1 MQIIDMTTLTLS
13 SLLIV
18 GFVAPFALYTLKAK
32 RAEKEIAHSF
42 HELTKE
48 FGVSPTIVDKWRR
61 HYTLGLDKLN
71 NKLIYFRYGDFPQQ
85 AVFNLDEVHRVSV
98 QEKNIIVLVGTEKRN
113 ILEYVAIQLHFKD
126 PKHLARTIEIYDG
139 ELFTSQLGERVIAN
153 KWRDLLNTH
162 LNIIP
167 ANSKSSS

>member
-1 MQIIDMTTLTLS
+1 MQNIDMTTITLS
-13 SLLIV
+13 ALLIT
-18 GFVAPFALYTLKAK
+18 GFIAPFVLYSLNAN
-32 RAEKEIAHSF
+32 RAEKANAHSF
-42 HELTKE
+42 NELTKE
-48 FGVSPTIVDKWRR
+48 YGVNPTVVDRWRK

-85 AVFNLDEVHRVSV
+85 AIFDLNEVVKVSV
-98 QEKNIIVLVGTEKRN
+98 QEKNRIVVVGTEKRN
-113 ILEYVAIQLHFKD
+113 ILEYLAIQLHFKD

-162 LNIIP
+162 L
-167 ANSKSSS
+167 KSA

>member
-1 MQIIDMTTLTLS
+1 MQIIDMTTVTLS
-13 SLLIV
+13 SLLVV
-18 GFVAPFALYTLKAK
+18 GFIAPFALYSLKAK
-32 RAEKEIAHSF
+32 RAEKEFAHSF
-42 HELTKE
+42 NELSKE
-48 FGVSPTIVDKWRR
+48 YGVTPTIVDKWRR

-85 AVFNLDEVHRVSV
+85 AVFNLDEVSRVSV
-98 QEKNIIVLVGTEKRN
+98 QEKNRTIVVGTEKRN

-153 KWRDLLNTH
+153 KWSDLLNAH
-162 LNIIP
+162 LNLLNGHLK
-167 ANSKSSS
+167 AS